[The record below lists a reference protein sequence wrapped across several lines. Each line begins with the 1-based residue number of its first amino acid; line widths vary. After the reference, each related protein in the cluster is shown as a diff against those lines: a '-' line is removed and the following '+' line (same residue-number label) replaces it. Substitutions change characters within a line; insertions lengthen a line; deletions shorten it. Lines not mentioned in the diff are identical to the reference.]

1 MIRKN
6 TRADGSHTYTAQLRI
21 KRGGV
26 VVFSEARN
34 FERKPMAEG
43 WLAKRRYEMSLP
55 GALDKTKTT
64 KGTLSDAI
72 DKYIADAA
80 DIGKTKAQVLRAIKS
95 HEIAE
100 KQMSEITSKHVVDL
114 ARELRDGGRKPQT
127 VQNYLSHLGAIFALA
142 KDSYGYDV
150 EQDVVNVAL
159 RSTRKIGLTRK
170 SGKRDRRPSIDEMD
184 TLMDHFAE
192 VQRKRPSSNPMP
204 AICAFALFSTR
215 RQEEIV
221 RIAWSDL
228 DEQHSRILV
237 RDMKHPG
244 QRIGNH
250 VWCDL
255 PPEAMAIIRTMPR
268 NDARIFPYSTDAV
281 SASFTRACKFLAI
294 DDLHFHD
301 LRHEG
306 VSRLFEVGWTIPQVS
321 GVSGHRS
328 WSSLQRYS
336 HLRQTGD
343 KWANW
348 RWKKA
353 FEALDIV
360 QDSVADAPPDEGD
373 ELP

>member
-192 VQRKRPSSNPMP
+192 VQRKRPSSNPMHV
-204 AICAFALFSTR
+204 ICAFALFSTR
-215 RQEEIV
+215 RQDEIC

-244 QRIGNH
+244 QRIGNN
-250 VWCDL
+250 VWCDM
-255 PPEAMAIIRTMPR
+255 PPEALAIIMTMPR
-268 NDARIFPYSTDAV
+268 SDPRIFPFSTDAI
-281 SASFTRACKFLAI
+281 SAAFTRACSFLQI
-294 DDLHFHD
+294 EDLHFHD

-306 VSRLFEVGWTIPQVS
+306 VSRLFEQGWTIPQVS

-343 KWANW
+343 KWAGW
-348 RWKKA
+348 SWLEK
-353 FEALDIV
+353 
-360 QDSVADAPPDEGD
+360 VAPNFGKDEKEDEG
-373 ELP
+373 